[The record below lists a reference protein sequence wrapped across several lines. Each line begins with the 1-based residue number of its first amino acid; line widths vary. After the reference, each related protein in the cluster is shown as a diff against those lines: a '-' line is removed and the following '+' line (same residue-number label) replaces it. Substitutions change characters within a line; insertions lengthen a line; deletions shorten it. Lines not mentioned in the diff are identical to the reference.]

1 MNALY
6 DERLHRM
13 MRLVETKADKEA
25 VKKIEEWAKSEIKKL
40 RQEIEKGAEEVK
52 WRIYAVEE
60 GVKKVSS
67 DIAGGI
73 MIGRES

>member
-40 RQEIEKGAEEVK
+40 R
-52 WRIYAVEE
+52 
-60 GVKKVSS
+60 
-67 DIAGGI
+67 
-73 MIGRES
+73 